1 MYVCSLKITD
11 LKNTITTL
19 KTTKTLKFKIVI
31 FFLYS
36 NILKVFFIKFF
47 EK

>member
-31 FFLYS
+31 FFVFKYLKSFFY
-36 NILKVFFIKFF
+36 KVF
-47 EK
+47 